1 MDSQTNAP
9 HLRQASAPA
18 TDEPDSLP
26 QVTTILFAIACGL
39 SVANIYFAHP
49 LLDAMAADFGISAA
63 AVGGVVTLTQ
73 IGYAL
78 GLIFIVPLGDFLE
91 RRKLIVGQGV
101 LSAIALIVVATA
113 PTEDVLL
120 VAMVAVGLLAVVV
133 QVLVAFAAT
142 LASPAARGKAVG
154 TVTSGVV
161 VGLLLA
167 RFVSGMLADLGGWR
181 AVYMVSAAATLVMA
195 AILFRVLPREGSSR
209 SSASYRELLRSVLML
224 FIDEP
229 ILRVR
234 AVLGLL
240 IFAAFSAFWTALV
253 LPLSAP
259 PRSMSHTEI
268 GLFGLAGFAGV
279 LAANGA
285 GRAADRGLG
294 QWTTGVSLALLLAS
308 WGLIVLLDSSI
319 AMMVVGVIVLDLA
332 VQAVH
337 VTNQSIILATRP
349 DAHSRL
355 VAGYMVFYSIGSAI
369 GAIAS
374 TAIYARVGWF
384 GVCALGAGVSAA
396 GLIFWA
402 ATRHVGRSRI
412 GEALPSARRQGRP
425 SAHAR

>member
-1 MDSQTNAP
+1 
-9 HLRQASAPA
+9 
-18 TDEPDSLP
+18 
-26 QVTTILFAIACGL
+26 
-39 SVANIYFAHP
+39 
-49 LLDAMAADFGISAA
+49 MAADFGISAA
-63 AVGGVVTLTQ
+63 AIGGVVTLTQ

-101 LSAIALIVVATA
+101 LSAMALIVVATA
-113 PTEDVLL
+113 PTENVLL

-167 RFVSGMLADLGGWR
+167 RFVSGTLADLGGWR
-181 AVYMVSAAATLVMA
+181 AVYMISAAATLIMA
-195 AILFRVLPREGSSR
+195 ASLFRVLPREGSSR
-209 SSASYRELLRSVLML
+209 SSVSYRELLRSVLML

-259 PRSMSHTEI
+259 PHSMSHTEI
-268 GLFGLAGFAGV
+268 GLFGLAGSAGV

-319 AMMVVGVIVLDLA
+319 AVVVVGVVILDLA

-355 VAGYMVFYSIGSAI
+355 VAGYMVFYSIGSAV

-374 TAIYARVGWF
+374 TVVYARMGWF
-384 GVCALGAGVSAA
+384 GVCALGAGASAA
-396 GLIFWA
+396 GFIFWA

-412 GEALPSARRQGRP
+412 EAALPARRQGRP
-425 SAHAR
+425 SVHAR